1 MTIGDRIQTLM
12 KSMQLKQWEFAEK
25 FGVSKNSIIRYKT
38 NDRFPD
44 TEFLLKL
51 ADEKVNINWVLKG
64 EGPMMIPGPWEQD
77 NTIKRNQRYQIIG
90 GRQLLIDEFGD
101 TYIRSAVFP
110 ILAEISAGPPTEAVE
125 DKESRKQIEIPDS
138 YIPRGASQYL
148 AFMVSG
154 NSMAPKIRNEDIVLI
169 YKTIDWESADGQICA
184 VRVDG
189 GITLKRVK
197 LDHKRLALVLEP
209 LNLDFKTLILDEDQT
224 RDVFLIGTLAVQLR
238 LCGTDLI
245 Y

>member
-1 MTIGDRIQTLM
+1 M